1 MLINIDVPDLEQ
13 GVRFYTQAL
22 GLRERR
28 RIDGHIAELAGAEC
42 PIFLLVK
49 PAGSV
54 ASGEPGATTPTR
66 DYVRHW
72 TPLHLDFVVD
82 DVDAASERAILAGAR
97 VERPTSTHRWGRMA
111 LLADPF
117 GHGLCLL
124 SFHDRGYDELPWTA
138 PAQAADRRA

>member
-1 MLINIDVPDLEQ
+1 MTVLINIDVPDLER
-13 GVRFYTQAL
+13 GVLFYTQAL
-22 GLRERR
+22 GLREKR
-28 RIDGHIAELAGAEC
+28 RIDGHIAELEGGGC

-49 PAGSV
+49 AEGSV
-54 ASGEPGATTPTR
+54 ASGQAGAVTPTR

-82 DVDAASERAILAGAR
+82 DVDAARERAIAAGA
-97 VERPTSTHRWGRMA
+97 VAERPTSTHRWGRMA

-124 SFHDRGYDELPWTA
+124 SFHNRGYDELPWTT
-138 PAQAADRRA
+138 PGEQG

>member
-1 MLINIDVPDLEQ
+1 MTVFINIDVPDLEQ
-13 GVRFYTQAL
+13 GVRFYTRAL

-28 RIDGHIAELAGAEC
+28 RIDSHVAELEGAEC

-49 PAGSV
+49 ADGSV

-66 DYVRHW
+66 NYVRHW
-72 TPLHLDFVVD
+72 TPLHLDFVVED
-82 DVDAASERAILAGAR
+82 LDAARQRAISAGAR
-97 VERPTSTHRWGRMA
+97 EEGPPSTHNWGRMA

-124 SFHDRGYDELPWTA
+124 SLHARGYDELPWTSPPSA
-138 PAQAADRRA
+138 G